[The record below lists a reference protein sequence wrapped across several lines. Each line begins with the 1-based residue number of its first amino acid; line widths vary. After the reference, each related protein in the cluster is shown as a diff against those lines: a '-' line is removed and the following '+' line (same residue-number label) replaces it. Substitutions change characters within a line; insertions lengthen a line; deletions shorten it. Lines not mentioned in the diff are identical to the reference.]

1 MEQQKNHEGHEG
13 KASKLALLKKQ
24 LADLENEPIEDKP
37 LSKVSSKGGSEPS
50 GSDDDEKIEVKPKRE
65 RTEKQKEAFNKL
77 ISAKKEK
84 AEINRKEKQR
94 IDDEH
99 KAEFEQKLIEKA
111 IKVKK
116 KQIKKLAV
124 IEQLSDDDTP
134 IEKPKASRPPPL
146 HVKIPSSYRFV

>member
-1 MEQQKNHEGHEG
+1 MDQPTKHEGHEGHEG
-13 KASKLALLKKQ
+13 KSTKLALLKKQ
-24 LADLENEPIEDKP
+24 LADLENEPDEP
-37 LSKVSSKGGSEPS
+37 LSK

-99 KAEFEQKLIEKA
+99 KAEFEHKLIEKA

-146 HVKIPSSYRFV
+146 HVKIPSTYRFV